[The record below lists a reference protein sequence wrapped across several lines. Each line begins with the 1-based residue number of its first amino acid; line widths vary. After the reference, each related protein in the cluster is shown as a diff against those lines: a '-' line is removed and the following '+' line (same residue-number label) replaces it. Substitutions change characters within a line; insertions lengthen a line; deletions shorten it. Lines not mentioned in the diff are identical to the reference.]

1 MTLSSAG
8 DGGSSVLFNGE
19 RRSKR
24 DAHFCALGSIDELN
38 SHLGLARDLVA
49 AATRESRVQEI
60 SLQDIQ
66 LQIYQVLSVFSIVPR
81 TTSFTAACSM
91 NYVL

>member
-8 DGGSSVLFNGE
+8 DAGSSVLFNGE

-38 SHLGLARDLVA
+38 SHLGLARDLIA
-49 AATRESRVQEI
+49 AAGRESRVQEI
-60 SLQDIQ
+60 SLESIN
-66 LQIYQVLSVFSIVPR
+66 LQIYQVLPIFPCVLR
-81 TTSFTAACSM
+81 MTSFAAACRM
-91 NYVL
+91 NQI